1 MRRGP
6 LYVSLTSSLYESTQ
20 VAYARRSAPASLIFW
35 MPVNKAY
42 SHPLRR
48 AECSSLRLV
57 TLTCTSTD
65 ATDTAALARITPS
78 AGKAKPGAYAAICA
92 TYARENTE
100 VKPVVRT
107 MFCSMLASVSILE
120 RRADR
125 SPDAYAR

>member
-1 MRRGP
+1 M
-6 LYVSLTSSLYESTQ
+6 
-20 VAYARRSAPASLIFW
+20 
-35 MPVNKAY
+35 NKAY

-92 TYARENTE
+92 TYAREKHRGQTRGQDDVLQHARQRLDTRE
-100 VKPVVRT
+100 ACGQIARCVR
-107 MFCSMLASVSILE
+107 
-120 RRADR
+120 
-125 SPDAYAR
+125 AR